1 MTSLNSQCQHRKK
14 SRWLP
19 DPTANAQWQWLEANR
34 CNSITAASGSG
45 TSHFDEVVIAWWF
58 MCVFVVNLGLGSW
71 SVITTVY
78 RCHGTSNFSFLSF
91 YCVIYLLPNQKV
103 KIKRAVSPVLHKIS
117 KQLQGSPLHS
127 RLRAIGG
134 DPFRLFGVVNFASHF
149 ICFQI
154 SALPLILS
162 ASKNPTYNFRGYNR

>member
-1 MTSLNSQCQHRKK
+1 MTIRSNSKCTVAVAWSKQVQFNHSCFWLRHVPLWWSRHRLVIHVCVCSK
-14 SRWLP
+14 SW
-19 DPTANAQWQWLEANR
+19 T
-34 CNSITAASGSG
+34 
-45 TSHFDEVVIAWWF
+45 WF
-58 MCVFVVNLGLGSW
+58 MISDHYRLQMPWNLQ
-71 SVITTVY
+71 
-78 RCHGTSNFSFLSF
+78 FFLPF
-91 YCVIYLLPNQKV
+91 LLLCNIYLLPNQKV
-103 KIKRAVSPVLHKIS
+103 KFRCAVFPVLHTIS

-162 ASKNPTYNFRGYNR
+162 ASKNPSYNFRG

>member
-1 MTSLNSQCQHRKK
+1 MH
-14 SRWLP
+14 
-19 DPTANAQWQWLEANR
+19 
-34 CNSITAASGSG
+34 SGSG
-45 TSHFDEVVIAWWF
+45 LKQTGAIQSQLLLAQARPTLMKSSSLGDSCVCVCSKSWTWF
-58 MCVFVVNLGLGSW
+58 MISDHYRLQMPWNLQ
-71 SVITTVY
+71 
-78 RCHGTSNFSFLSF
+78 FFLPF
-91 YCVIYLLPNQKV
+91 LLLCNIYLLPNQKV
-103 KIKRAVSPVLHKIS
+103 MFRCAVFPVLHTIS

-162 ASKNPTYNFRGYNR
+162 ASKNPSYNFRG